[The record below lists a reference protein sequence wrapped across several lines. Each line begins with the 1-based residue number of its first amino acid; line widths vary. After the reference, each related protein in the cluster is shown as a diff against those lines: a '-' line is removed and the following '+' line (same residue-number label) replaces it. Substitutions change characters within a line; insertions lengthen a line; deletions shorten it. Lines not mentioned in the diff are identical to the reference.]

1 MFWWVVDGFDGM
13 NMEWFWSFG
22 WLPHRT
28 NDMFVG
34 VYKPYLLTKK
44 QHHKDSN
51 STISCLNKL
60 RQHFGAPHCGTCSVQ
75 VLYFLWSTPCH
86 NHPDKQRVSKGNGQ
100 FPSIR
105 RRSTNVG
112 CSIAIVL
119 YFTGGISTESG
130 DSKHCCPATWSG
142 LNPQDELE
150 VPTLMPRSKY
160 MGLMGYCHNTMNE
173 IPRLIATWH
182 VMI

>member
-13 NMEWFWSFG
+13 NMEWFWSSG

-28 NDMFVG
+28 NVMFVG

-86 NHPDKQRVSKGNGQ
+86 SHPDKQRVSKGNGQ

-105 RRSTNVG
+105 RWSTNVG
-112 CSIAIVL
+112 CFIAIVL
-119 YFTGGISTESG
+119 YQEASRLKAVTVNIAVLRHGQVWTHRMNWRFQHLCHGQSTW
-130 DSKHCCPATWSG
+130 D
-142 LNPQDELE
+142 
-150 VPTLMPRSKY
+150 
-160 MGLMGYCHNTMNE
+160 
-173 IPRLIATWH
+173 
-182 VMI
+182 